1 MKSFIQYV
9 IETKAENRIRLG
21 STRASS
27 KKAAFLAR
35 QYEMQQG
42 RRTRSK
48 TWSGAGVRTTKQQRQ
63 DWTAGRDGN

>member
-9 IETKAENRIRLG
+9 IETKSENRIRLG
-21 STRASS
+21 STLESS

-35 QYEMQQG
+35 QNEIQQG

-48 TWSGAGVRTTKQQRQ
+48 TWSGAGFKTPKQQRK